1 MLRHSNVAQLFPDPP
16 AAPAPAPNRFEEVW
30 KLCPNKSKK
39 PIARA
44 RYVAALTGFKTR
56 TLDKDSGTYVDL
68 EFPPT
73 PEDEIVAGIKAY
85 LRSQIDKNFKLKDDG
100 RFIPHLATFLNQ
112 GRWSDLE

>member
-1 MLRHSNVAQLFPDPP
+1 MSKVAMLFPEPEP
-16 AAPAPAPNRFEEVW
+16 AGNRFEEVW
-30 KLCPNKSKK
+30 KLWPVKSKK
-39 PIARA
+39 PLARA
-44 RYVAALTGFKTR
+44 RYMAALAGFKTR

-68 EFPPT
+68 ELKAT
-73 PEDEIVAGIKAY
+73 EDEIVAGIKAY